1 LSSAQ
6 DLGEAQRPCLRNGAH
21 ALVMDGG
28 IRQRE
33 CVREQGWLGP
43 LTAMAHPPLILGIR
57 RKGAGGVHMSRT
69 I

>member
-21 ALVMDGG
+21 APVMDGG

-33 CVREQGWLGP
+33 CARGQGWLVL

-57 RKGAGGVHMSRT
+57 RKGAGGVLMGRM